1 MNSETGYFIYVGK
14 QGGKYDPKKT
24 SFEPY
29 PGYEK
34 KKILGPVPDSVIGK
48 MAYCGFC
55 HKWVLGA
62 VHKGNVRGIDIEQ
75 YKSSD
80 NEKVLILVLE
90 SPHKDEFDDNLKP
103 ILPAQGITGRNIE
116 NLIGTR
122 NFVGYLDKG
131 SEYVVLLV
139 NAVRYQTS
147 CAYVFG
153 NMITK
158 VRNKVFKHLFKEKGL
173 KEDFLNRIQNYSKNN
188 GNIIINCCTEKLRPL
203 VEECLCGLSQNE
215 EIKNGQDYHPCFWWT
230 YKQYEK
236 NKKRRGG

>member
-14 QGGKYDPKKT
+14 QGGKYDPKKK

-75 YKSSD
+75 YKPSD

-122 NFVGYLDKG
+122 NFVDFLDKEY
-131 SEYVVLLV
+131 EYVVLLV
-139 NAVRYQTS
+139 NAVQYQTS
-147 CAYVFG
+147 CYYIFGKMSHELRDSVF
-153 NMITK
+153 
-158 VRNKVFKHLFKEKGL
+158 RNLFCSKGL
-173 KEDFLNRIQNYSKNN
+173 KDDFIKRIKKHAVSSVDN
-188 GNIIINCCTEKLRPL
+188 GFTIVNCCTKNLRSEVEK
-203 VEECLCGLSQNE
+203 CLYNMFE
-215 EIKNGQDYHPCFWWT
+215 KNDVIKNDCHPAFWRT

-236 NKKRRGG
+236 DKK